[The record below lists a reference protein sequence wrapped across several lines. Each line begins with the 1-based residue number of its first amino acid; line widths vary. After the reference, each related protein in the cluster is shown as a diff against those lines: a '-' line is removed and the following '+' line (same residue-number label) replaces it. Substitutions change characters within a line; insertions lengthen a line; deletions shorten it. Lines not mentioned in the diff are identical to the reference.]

1 MHSSTFP
8 VSSTTSSTDSLITQT
23 TENVTNEINQFYFY
37 EVGIFIATIFGNLN
51 FHQRNTSS
59 KNFHIMC

>member
-1 MHSSTFP
+1 MQSSTFP
-8 VSSTTSSTDSLITQT
+8 VSSTTTSLITQT

-51 FHQRNTSS
+51 FHQRIFISCV
-59 KNFHIMC
+59 KP